1 MKLKH
6 MRKRAVKNSLFRVVN
21 ELDEKMYPLGLKEE
35 VKYIEDLNTALNR
48 KYSKVEIANML
59 RKIMS
64 YIILSNS
71 PILTTMLLTK
81 KVTKGITEK
90 DMSVVM
96 EYIIANNQYIARL
109 YQTLIQNNSE
119 KLSEFFICVSPFFVY
134 MCRLY
139 SYLPQP
145 SAQR

>member
-21 ELDEKMYPLGLKEE
+21 ELDENMYPSGLKEE
-35 VKYIEDLNTALNR
+35 VKYIEDLNTALNQ

-71 PILTTMLLTK
+71 PILTTMPLTK
-81 KVTKGITEK
+81 KVAKGITEK

-119 KLSEFFICVSPFFVY
+119 NLIK
-134 MCRLY
+134 
-139 SYLPQP
+139 
-145 SAQR
+145 

>member
-59 RKIMS
+59 RNIMS

-71 PILTTMLLTK
+71 PILTTMPLTK
-81 KVTKGITEK
+81 KVAKGITEK

-119 KLSEFFICVSPFFVY
+119 NLIK
-134 MCRLY
+134 
-139 SYLPQP
+139 
-145 SAQR
+145 

>member
-1 MKLKH
+1 MKLEH
-6 MRKRAVKNSLFRVVN
+6 MHKRAVKNSLFRVTH
-21 ELDEKMYPLGLKEE
+21 ELDGKMYPLGLKEE
-35 VKYIEDLNTALNR
+35 VKYIEDLNSALNR
-48 KYSKVEIANML
+48 KYSKVEIANAL

-71 PILTTMLLTK
+71 PILTTMPLTK
-81 KVTKGITEK
+81 KVAKGITEK

-119 KLSEFFICVSPFFVY
+119 NLIK
-134 MCRLY
+134 
-139 SYLPQP
+139 
-145 SAQR
+145 

>member
-1 MKLKH
+1 MNHMKLEH
-6 MRKRAVKNSLFRVVN
+6 MHKRAVKNSLFRVVN

-71 PILTTMLLTK
+71 SILTTMPLTK
-81 KVTKGITEK
+81 KVAKGITEK

-109 YQTLIQNNSE
+109 YQTLIQNNSD
-119 KLSEFFICVSPFFVY
+119 KFNQI
-134 MCRLY
+134 MI
-139 SYLPQP
+139 YLFPK
-145 SAQR
+145 SGIKK

>member
-21 ELDEKMYPLGLKEE
+21 ELDDKMYPLGLKEE

-71 PILTTMLLTK
+71 PILTTMPLTK
-81 KVTKGITEK
+81 KVAKGITEK

-96 EYIIANNQYIARL
+96 EYIIANNQHIARL

-119 KLSEFFICVSPFFVY
+119 NLIK
-134 MCRLY
+134 
-139 SYLPQP
+139 
-145 SAQR
+145 

>member
-6 MRKRAVKNSLFRVVN
+6 LSKRVVKNSLFRVVN
-21 ELDEKMYPLGLKEE
+21 ELDGKMYPLGLKEE
-35 VKYIEDLNTALNR
+35 VKYIEELNTVLNR

-71 PILTTMLLTK
+71 PILTTMPLTK
-81 KVTKGITEK
+81 KVAKGITEK

-119 KLSEFFICVSPFFVY
+119 NLIK
-134 MCRLY
+134 
-139 SYLPQP
+139 
-145 SAQR
+145 

>member
-1 MKLKH
+1 

-71 PILTTMLLTK
+71 SILTTMPLTK
-81 KVTKGITEK
+81 KVAKGITEK

-96 EYIIANNQYIARL
+96 EYIIANNQHIARL
-109 YQTLIQNNSE
+109 YQTLIQNNSD
-119 KLSEFFICVSPFFVY
+119 KFNQI
-134 MCRLY
+134 MI
-139 SYLPQP
+139 YLFPK
-145 SAQR
+145 SGIKK

>member
-1 MKLKH
+1 MNHMKLGH
-6 MRKRAVKNSLFRVVN
+6 MHKRAVKNSLFRVVN

-71 PILTTMLLTK
+71 PILTTMPLTK
-81 KVTKGITEK
+81 KVAKGITEK

-119 KLSEFFICVSPFFVY
+119 NLIK
-134 MCRLY
+134 
-139 SYLPQP
+139 
-145 SAQR
+145 

>member
-6 MRKRAVKNSLFRVVN
+6 LSKRVVKNSLFRVVN
-21 ELDEKMYPLGLKEE
+21 ELDGKMYPLGLKEE

-71 PILTTMLLTK
+71 PILTTMPLTK
-81 KVTKGITEK
+81 KVAKGITEK

-119 KLSEFFICVSPFFVY
+119 NLIK
-134 MCRLY
+134 
-139 SYLPQP
+139 
-145 SAQR
+145 

>member
-71 PILTTMLLTK
+71 PILTTMPLTK
-81 KVTKGITEK
+81 KVAKGITEK
-90 DMSVVM
+90 DMSIVM
-96 EYIIANNQYIARL
+96 EYIIANNQHIARL

-119 KLSEFFICVSPFFVY
+119 NLIK
-134 MCRLY
+134 
-139 SYLPQP
+139 
-145 SAQR
+145 

>member
-96 EYIIANNQYIARL
+96 EYIIANNQYHYCPRDSFNISKSNN
-109 YQTLIQNNSE
+109 LIVTHQN
-119 KLSEFFICVSPFFVY
+119 
-134 MCRLY
+134 
-139 SYLPQP
+139 
-145 SAQR
+145 

>member
-6 MRKRAVKNSLFRVVN
+6 MRKRAVKNSLFRVIN
-21 ELDEKMYPLGLKEE
+21 ELDGKMYPLGLKEE
-35 VKYIEDLNTALNR
+35 VKYIEDLNTALDR

-71 PILTTMLLTK
+71 PILTTMPLTK
-81 KVTKGITEK
+81 KVANGITEK
-90 DMSVVM
+90 DISVVM

-119 KLSEFFICVSPFFVY
+119 NLIK
-134 MCRLY
+134 
-139 SYLPQP
+139 
-145 SAQR
+145 

>member
-1 MKLKH
+1 MIIRYPFNKMNNMTLEH
-6 MRKRAVKNSLFRVVN
+6 MHKRAVKNSLFRVVN

-71 PILTTMLLTK
+71 PILTTMSLTK
-81 KVTKGITEK
+81 KVAKGITEK

-119 KLSEFFICVSPFFVY
+119 NLIK
-134 MCRLY
+134 
-139 SYLPQP
+139 
-145 SAQR
+145 

>member
-1 MKLKH
+1 MKLEH
-6 MRKRAVKNSLFRVVN
+6 MHKRAVKNSLFRVVN

-71 PILTTMLLTK
+71 SILTTMPLTK
-81 KVTKGITEK
+81 KVAKGITEK

-96 EYIIANNQYIARL
+96 EYIIANNQHIARL

-119 KLSEFFICVSPFFVY
+119 NLIK
-134 MCRLY
+134 
-139 SYLPQP
+139 
-145 SAQR
+145 

>member
-6 MRKRAVKNSLFRVVN
+6 MRKSAVKNSLFRVVN

-71 PILTTMLLTK
+71 PILTTMPLTK

-119 KLSEFFICVSPFFVY
+119 NLIK
-134 MCRLY
+134 
-139 SYLPQP
+139 
-145 SAQR
+145 

>member
-6 MRKRAVKNSLFRVVN
+6 LSKRAVKNSLFRVVN
-21 ELDEKMYPLGLKEE
+21 ELDGKMYPLGLKEE

-71 PILTTMLLTK
+71 PILTTMPLTK
-81 KVTKGITEK
+81 KVAKGITEK
-90 DMSVVM
+90 DMSIVM

-119 KLSEFFICVSPFFVY
+119 NLIK
-134 MCRLY
+134 
-139 SYLPQP
+139 
-145 SAQR
+145 

>member
-71 PILTTMLLTK
+71 PILTTMPLTK
-81 KVTKGITEK
+81 KVAKGITEK

-109 YQTLIQNNSE
+109 YQTLIQNNSD
-119 KLSEFFICVSPFFVY
+119 KFNQI
-134 MCRLY
+134 MI
-139 SYLPQP
+139 YLFPK
-145 SAQR
+145 SGIKK

>member
-6 MRKRAVKNSLFRVVN
+6 LSKRAVKNSLFRVVN
-21 ELDEKMYPLGLKEE
+21 ELDGKMYPLGLKEE

-71 PILTTMLLTK
+71 PILTTMPLTK
-81 KVTKGITEK
+81 KVAKGITEK

-109 YQTLIQNNSE
+109 YQTLIQNNSGNLI
-119 KLSEFFICVSPFFVY
+119 K
-134 MCRLY
+134 
-139 SYLPQP
+139 
-145 SAQR
+145 

>member
-6 MRKRAVKNSLFRVVN
+6 LSKRVVKNSLFRVVN

-71 PILTTMLLTK
+71 PILTTMPLTK
-81 KVTKGITEK
+81 KVAKGITEK

-119 KLSEFFICVSPFFVY
+119 NLIK
-134 MCRLY
+134 
-139 SYLPQP
+139 
-145 SAQR
+145 

>member
-6 MRKRAVKNSLFRVVN
+6 LSKRVVKNSLFRVVN
-21 ELDEKMYPLGLKEE
+21 ELDGKMYPLGLKEE

-64 YIILSNS
+64 YIILSNY
-71 PILTTMLLTK
+71 PILTTMPLTK
-81 KVTKGITEK
+81 KVAKGITEK

-119 KLSEFFICVSPFFVY
+119 NLIK
-134 MCRLY
+134 
-139 SYLPQP
+139 
-145 SAQR
+145 

>member
-1 MKLKH
+1 MKLEH
-6 MRKRAVKNSLFRVVN
+6 MHKRAVKNSLFRVIN
-21 ELDEKMYPLGLKEE
+21 ELDGKMYPLGLKEE
-35 VKYIEDLNTALNR
+35 VKYIEDLNTALDR

-71 PILTTMLLTK
+71 PILTTMPLTK
-81 KVTKGITEK
+81 KVAKGITEK
-90 DMSVVM
+90 DLPIVM

-119 KLSEFFICVSPFFVY
+119 ILIK
-134 MCRLY
+134 
-139 SYLPQP
+139 
-145 SAQR
+145 